1 MKNSKA
7 LFQEIVSRI
16 NIHKNPEEIQ
26 GIVYVIFANV
36 LDISKTE
43 IITEK
48 MISYS
53 EESSHRLHEMI
64 QRINNHE
71 PVQYVVGEEYFF
83 GRKFQVNSA
92 VLIPRPETEEL
103 VRVVLSYRNSIFQN
117 SKIDTALKILD
128 IGTGSGCIP
137 ITLFHEIQDAE
148 VYATDVSNA
157 ALTVAAYNAETLH
170 AKINLVEHDILR
182 EKIPFK
188 NLDIIVSN
196 PPYVTKKE
204 KNDMERN
211 VVDHEPHLA
220 LFVPDDDPLVF
231 YKAIVEKSK
240 EVLKCNGLL
249 AVEVNERFGNGV
261 SHLFLQAGFKEVRII
276 KDIDGKERVVRGLKS

>member
-7 LFQEIVSRI
+7 LFQEIVSSI
-16 NIHKNPEEIQ
+16 NIHENPEEIQ
-26 GIVYVIFANV
+26 SIVYLIFANV
-36 LDISKTE
+36 LNISKTE
-43 IITEK
+43 IIAEK

-53 EESSHRLHEMI
+53 EESARRLHEMI
-64 QRINNHE
+64 LRINNHE

-83 GRKFQVNSA
+83 GRKFQVNPA

-103 VRVVLSYRNSIFQN
+103 VRAVLSYKNSISQN
-117 SKIDTALKILD
+117 NKINTALKILD

-157 ALTVAAYNAETLH
+157 ALAVAAHNAETLH

-182 EKIPFK
+182 EKIPVK
-188 NLDIIVSN
+188 NLGVIVSN

-204 KNDMERN
+204 KRDMERN
-211 VVDHEPHLA
+211 VVDYEPHRA

-231 YKAIVEKSK
+231 YKAIVQQSK
-240 EVLKCNGLL
+240 EVLKGNGLL
-249 AVEVNERFGNGV
+249 AVEINERFGNEV
-261 SHLFLQAGFKEVRII
+261 SQLFLQAGFKEVSII
-276 KDIDGKERVVRGLKS
+276 KDINAKDRVVKGLRE